1 MIAFLRLELVLNG
14 QQVGDGL
21 MAAGLAAQQHAAD
34 LVRIARLA
42 VAANRLILRGGDLDT
57 HNGPLYM
64 YTEAGLLPAGLSPGP
79 SPEREGESVCATN
92 LSPGPSPP
100 RGGETAF
107 SRFPPSR
114 GGKGGRGV
122 RLRPYRNPP

>member
-1 MIAFLRLELVLNG
+1 MIALLQLELVLNR

-64 YTEAGLLPAGLSPGP
+64 YTEAGLLPAGLSPAP
-79 SPEREGESVCATN
+79 APEREGESHCPCPRRP
-92 LSPGPSPP
+92 LPRPLPG
-100 RGGETAF
+100 T
-107 SRFPPSR
+107 
-114 GGKGGRGV
+114 GRGV
-122 RLRPYRNPP
+122 TGVVFPLPAP